1 MRDRRLESVQ
11 SIEPRPPVQNGRWR
25 TPNIVRFSAPI
36 ALPSMPRRRTP
47 FSRQLPS

>member
-11 SIEPRPPVQNGRWR
+11 SIEPRPPVQDGRGR
-25 TPNIVRFSAPI
+25 TPNIVRFLVPI
-36 ALPSMPRRRTP
+36 ALPSRPRRMTP